1 MSKVSL
7 KSDEY
12 QVSHHRLT
20 PQAKNSAAM
29 LRVETNV
36 DDKDMVY
43 FLRYNRNLLNIQ
55 IIEEINVGR
64 FVNRMQLTIENKTSS
79 I

>member
-29 LRVETNV
+29 LRVETNE
-36 DDKDMVY
+36 DDMEMVY
-43 FLRYNRNLLNIQ
+43 VLRYNRNLLNIQ
-55 IIEEINVGR
+55 INEENNVG
-64 FVNRMQLTIENKTSS
+64 
-79 I
+79 